1 MNSDH
6 VNDLTKSVQDSMRNV
21 QKKSDYKKEFK
32 RDHASRKAKLD
43 LTSTNEDRRQNIRK
57 GNVKKA
63 YGKEVHHVDGISG
76 RLEIPGK
83 IWDKFVIFCDVPSRN
98 ILSITQ

>member
-21 QKKSDYKKEFK
+21 QKKSDYKKEYK

-43 LTSTNEDRRQNIRK
+43 LASRNKVRRQALKK
-57 GNVKKA
+57 GNVKKGD
-63 YGKEVHHVDGISG
+63 GKDVHHVDGNPG
-76 RLEIPGK
+76 RLEKPGK
-83 IWDKFVIFCDVPSRN
+83 IWDKFVILCDRPLRHY
-98 ILSITQ
+98 

>member
-21 QKKSDYKKEFK
+21 QKKKSDYKKEYK

-43 LTSTNEDRRQNIRK
+43 LALRNKVRRQALNK
-57 GNVKKA
+57 GNVKK
-63 YGKEVHHVDGISG
+63 GDEKDMHHVDGNPG
-76 RLEIPGK
+76 RLEKPGK
-83 IWDKFVIFCDVPSRN
+83 FVAVLCHFVSLFLP
-98 ILSITQ
+98 